1 MKQTKKQQ
9 YKEQVWAAL
18 TALGYIGDVRV
29 RHYNVMCTR
38 IDKGDKTGL
47 WKAQFGS
54 KHGLTRACT
63 QPRIAVGVHAVLGA
77 FYSRFNNQSTRSQSG
92 LSQ

>member
-1 MKQTKKQQ
+1 MKTTKKQQ

-18 TALGYIGDVRV
+18 TDLGYIGDIRV
-29 RHYNVMCTR
+29 RHYNVMCSR

-54 KHGLTRACT
+54 KHGNYYR
-63 QPRIAVGVHAVLGA
+63 VV
-77 FYSRFNNQSTRSQSG
+77 YFNSAKGEYAHWEGWENHFPG
-92 LSQ
+92 